1 MKQRGFSLIE
11 LLIVVTILGILA
23 VIVFPFLRRAKSAAE
38 NANAYATM
46 RTIISAEYAFYSQNT
61 RFGRLDELQTH
72 QSGGLGGQVSGNTLY
87 RGSFTFSM
95 VPAFP
100 TDNELRQGFTIVA
113 AKPGGADLPYTI
125 SGDHTGRITEILP

>member
-1 MKQRGFSLIE
+1 MKQKGFSLIE
-11 LLIVVTILGILA
+11 LLIVITVLGILA
-23 VIVFPFLRRAKSAAE
+23 VIVFPYLRRAKGAAE

-46 RTIISAEYAFYSQNT
+46 RTIISAEFAFYSQNA
-61 RFGRLDELQTH
+61 RFGRLDELQAH
-72 QSGGLGGQVSGNTLY
+72 QGGGLGGQVSGNTLY

-95 VPAFP
+95 VPSSP
-100 TDNELRQGFTIVA
+100 TDSQLREGFTIVA